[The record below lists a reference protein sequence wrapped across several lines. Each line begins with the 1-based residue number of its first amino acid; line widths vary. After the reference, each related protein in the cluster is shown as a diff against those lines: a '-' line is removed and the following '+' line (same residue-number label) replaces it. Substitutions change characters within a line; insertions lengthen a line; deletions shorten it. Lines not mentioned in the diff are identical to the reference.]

1 MCGIAGAIGPNINIS
16 TTNIEKLNQVIK
28 HRGPDFQ
35 NYLINKN
42 FFFYHARLSIIDLR
56 NISNQPMFSSD
67 KKLLIIFNGEIY
79 NYIELKNKIKNY
91 EFKTNS
97 DTEVILAAYK
107 KWGKNCLNKLSG
119 AFSFLIYDIKKKRL
133 FLLEIDL
140 DKSPFFLTS
149 QAVNLILRQKLRD

>member
-1 MCGIAGAIGPNINIS
+1 MCGIAGAIGTNINIS

-107 KWGKNCLNKLSG
+107 KWGKNCL
-119 AFSFLIYDIKKKRL
+119 
-133 FLLEIDL
+133 
-140 DKSPFFLTS
+140 
-149 QAVNLILRQKLRD
+149 